1 VQHIRLAISNHLAVL
16 LQIVGCCVVSL
27 ILIFITGWLLS
38 LVCLLILPLIILVSY
53 MYLKSY
59 EGRNKEYKRI
69 YSKAGTLS
77 EQAIYAI
84 KTVKMLNGES
94 A

>member
-1 VQHIRLAISNHLAVL
+1 
-16 LQIVGCCVVSL
+16 
-27 ILIFITGWLLS
+27 
-38 LVCLLILPLIILVSY
+38 

-84 KTVKMLNGES
+84 KTVKMLNGEP